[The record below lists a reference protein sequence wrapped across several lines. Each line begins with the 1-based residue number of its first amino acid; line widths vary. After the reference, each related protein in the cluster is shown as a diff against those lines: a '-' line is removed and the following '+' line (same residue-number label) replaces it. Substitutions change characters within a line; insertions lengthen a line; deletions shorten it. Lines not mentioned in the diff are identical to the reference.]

1 MPWCLLMV
9 LIMGVQLASA
19 RATAAMNYLQSL
31 GRIHARHYRR
41 CSRQS
46 MPCFLYQPLLR
57 QSVAPN
63 VSSSSSAARKMR
75 RMEPSTHINH
85 DRWQR
90 VGKSSFFPLHA
101 SFSTLKL
108 NSYDENSANA
118 DESSGISISSIIT
131 DQLNSAQREA
141 TLRPRYSITR
151 VIAGPGAGKT
161 KVLTCRIAHLLL
173 DETHENDRE
182 GILAVT
188 FTKKSAMEM
197 ERRLNDLLSSA
208 TATATQQ
215 GLIEANPEFSS
226 GDGEVVLHGNA
237 DPYDENDTTDISRE
251 LMRRATLGTFHS
263 VCSKIMRKFGKELG
277 NLPSVRSTLG
287 LTNASGAMVTQEGMR
302 TVSSGDDAGSISN
315 NIRVQT
321 LDGSFNIIDQTDQL
335 RLLKDICQKL
345 NIELKSPTPSS
356 MGGGSEIRPIT
367 VLNAISQLNTKEA
380 TKGISRGEDD
390 EDKIGRRVRKIALE
404 VRLPYQRAKYSQ
416 NSVDFDDLIL
426 LTRELLLHHPEVRE
440 ILHRRWR
447 HVLVD
452 EFQDTSQVQLDL
464 VRLLT
469 TNSLFVVGDGDQS
482 IYSWR
487 GASPESMSDFESAFH
502 DRQHGWE
509 ELVDHHNENLSQY
522 IQRIGVGRDYD
533 ENSVLKVKSVYL
545 MENYRSTTNIVKAAQ
560 RIISASEK
568 SGADSPTSAQDNIR
582 RDMKPMRGTGPTPRV
597 LACKDSKAEANFV
610 VTTVNSMIENG
621 EITPSS
627 TVAFIHRTNA
637 QSRVLEEACVEH
649 NLRYV
654 VRGNAGTFYKR
665 TEIQD
670 CMSFLKIMYNSRDR
684 TAWAR
689 AVKAPSRGIGDTS
702 LNEFFRYCDAVAEKH
717 AESNNS
723 NDDIPNPLDVLISFA
738 PTESSNPSGIGM
750 LVSPKDFLS
759 TRSMNRFI
767 PFASSLRSLRRKA
780 EEQNVS
786 DFLLS
791 IVEDLGLK
799 GHLDSISKTNDEFVD
814 RLANVMELVKAAERY
829 NDDGP
834 CIAYSSEEVP
844 IGKFLDDVALITEI
858 APDESDAEDKS
869 RVVANLMTIH
879 SSKGMEFDAV
889 FIVGNEEG
897 TFPTQQA
904 LEEGDGS
911 IELSEERR
919 LCYVAMTRAKTHL
932 VLTWRREVSYF
943 SGTTIKTKD
952 GIRSRF
958 LDILVGKQGDTSSRG
973 GSKPKTKAKSSTLSS
988 KTNTFNGVNHL
999 GNMPKNALHTDAR
1012 STTPGRNFRIS
1023 WDSSSPNKPTREG
1036 PLIESKLPAS
1046 SVDRRQIKTPNG
1058 MWNHQVV
1065 GNSDRR
1071 QVHPSSNSLR
1081 PINGERTP
1089 SSQSTSRHIS
1099 TPGTPIRNKPQPIAL
1114 DNRTSSRDVLR
1125 DDRPPDYMDSTMFF
1139 PVGSSVKHRLHGRGM
1154 VQNPPNSDAEFVEKM
1169 LVRVKFVNGNMEW
1182 DLPMDGLLHS
1192 YE

>member
-1 MPWCLLMV
+1 M
-9 LIMGVQLASA
+9 
-19 RATAAMNYLQSL
+19 
-31 GRIHARHYRR
+31 
-41 CSRQS
+41 
-46 MPCFLYQPLLR
+46 
-57 QSVAPN
+57 
-63 VSSSSSAARKMR
+63 
-75 RMEPSTHINH
+75 HINH
-85 DRWQR
+85 DRWR
-90 VGKSSFFPLHA
+90 SMGKSSFFPLQS
-101 SFSTLKL
+101 SFSTLGL
-108 NSYDENSANA
+108 NSYDENNANT
-118 DESSGISISSIIT
+118 DESSGISSILT

-197 ERRLNDLLSSA
+197 ERRLTDLLSSA
-208 TATATQQ
+208 TTTARQQ
-215 GLIEANPEFSS
+215 GLIDANPEFSS
-226 GDGEVVLHGNA
+226 DEGEVVLHGNA
-237 DPYDENDTTDISRE
+237 DPNDKNNDISRE

-263 VCSKIMRKFGKELG
+263 VCSKILRKFGKELG
-277 NLPSVRSTLG
+277 NLPSVWSTLG
-287 LTNASGAMVTQEGMR
+287 LTNSHGATVTQIGMQ
-302 TVSSGDDAGSISN
+302 SDPSGDNVGSNTN

-356 MGGGSEIRPIT
+356 MGGGNEIRPIT
-367 VLNAISQLNTKEA
+367 VLNAISQLNTKEV

-390 EDKIGRRVRKIALE
+390 EDKIGRKVRKIALE

-487 GASPESMSDFESAFH
+487 GASPESMSDFEIVFH

-509 ELVDHHNENLSQY
+509 DLVDQHNENLSHY
-522 IQRIGVGRDYD
+522 IERIGVGRDYD

-568 SGADSPTSAQDNIR
+568 IGADSPTSAQDNIR

-670 CMSFLKIMYNSRDR
+670 CMSFLKIMYNPRDR

-702 LNEFFRYCDAVAEKH
+702 LNEFFRYCDAVAENY
-717 AESNNS
+717 AESINS
-723 NDDIPNPLDVLISFA
+723 NDDIPTPLDVLISFA
-738 PTESSNPSGIGM
+738 PTESSNLSIGM
-750 LVSPKDFLS
+750 RVSPKDFLS

-767 PFASSLRSLRRKA
+767 PFSSSLRSLRRKA

-834 CIAYSSEEVP
+834 CITYSSEEVP

-943 SGTTIKTKD
+943 SGTTIKTKG

-958 LDILVGKQGDTSSRG
+958 LDILVGKQGDTSNRG
-973 GSKPKTKAKSSTLSS
+973 GSKPKTKAKRSTLSS
-988 KTNTFNGVNHL
+988 KTNTFKGVNQL
-999 GNMPKNALHTDAR
+999 GNMPKKSLHTDAR
-1012 STTPGRNFRIS
+1012 STTPGRNFRTS
-1023 WDSSSPNKPTREG
+1023 WDSSSPNKSTREG
-1036 PLIESKLPAS
+1036 PLIESKLPAP
-1046 SVDRRQIKTPNG
+1046 SVDRRKIKTPNG
-1058 MWNHQVV
+1058 KWNHQVA

-1081 PINGERTP
+1081 PINGERTA
-1089 SSQSTSRHIS
+1089 SSQSISRHIS
-1099 TPGTPIRNKPQPIAL
+1099 TPGAPIRNKSKPIAL
-1114 DNRTSSRDVLR
+1114 DTRTSSRDALR
-1125 DDRPPDYMDSTMFF
+1125 DDRPPDYMDSTMIF
-1139 PVGSSVKHRLHGRGM
+1139 PVGSSVKHRFHGRGI
-1154 VQNPPNSDAEFVEKM
+1154 VQTPPNSDAEFVEKM
-1169 LVRVKFVNGNMEW
+1169 LVRVKFVNGNTEW
-1182 DLPMDGLLHS
+1182 DLPMDGLIHT